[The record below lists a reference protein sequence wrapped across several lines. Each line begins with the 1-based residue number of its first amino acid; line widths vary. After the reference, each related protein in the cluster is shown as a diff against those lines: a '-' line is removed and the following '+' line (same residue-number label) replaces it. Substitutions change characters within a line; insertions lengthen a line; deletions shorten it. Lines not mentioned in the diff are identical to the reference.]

1 MPKEEHFERYTPQ
14 FPLSNDIT
22 DMSEQDTLC
31 KFCGVSYLIHNEIKT
46 LEAKCQKLETEL
58 AYHTGKKSRET
69 NLKQTSQN
77 EQTRISDLES
87 INAIN
92 THKLNEMS
100 RKLQLLQDQLEES
113 ENAHKKTKSSISKYS
128 SSLRVTHKQI
138 QNIRK
143 EYLLLQDS
151 YSKDIQNWK
160 TYLQTTENTLQKE
173 LQTTMTKFTKQTND
187 QQTETEQYKQQ
198 LKTQVD
204 LESAHKEIK
213 IHQDELSRL
222 QKQILQYEQTQ
233 TQLQN
238 ELQQSKQYSHELEQ
252 QLSDKNGAQKD
263 IDQYRQQ
270 LTIEKELRLKNDTE
284 LENLRSQL
292 LHLTSEYEQLNSMK
306 TEFQINESNTRRKID
321 ETNRSR
327 QAILDRTRDEYEKL
341 LRKYTDLDEVYREL
355 VPLREKDT
363 LELIKNRS
371 ELQRL
376 HNENV
381 ELTKQQ
387 ETLHITQDIQI
398 KKLHDNYSNKLREA
412 EQWPDRL
419 QLELKREREQ
429 HRTQMNEFE
438 RRLKENFV
446 TELNIEKQKY
456 DGLLRKY
463 EHERGSSNEQLRHE
477 LISTEKVTMEHRR
490 YYTKQIEQL
499 EKEKDNLQKEL
510 AKLRDLVKELHEQ
523 IKKQESMD
531 KDHVNNLKLKEDLLN
546 KETNLFQAQSTI
558 NELKKDIKQ
567 AQEEMMTLQETVHR
581 ECTEREQL
589 KDALIA
595 ARQQLLT
602 LKKNGVLNG
611 NVSRSL
617 HSPPIAFEEIEKRVT
632 APIPYSQNQRPT
644 NMHPFTQ
651 SEPTAYNNS
660 LLDDGAIADLTA
672 RPISASQNLQNPY
685 KPLPPIYSQRQKQ
698 RRNKQILLSNKT
710 DNILQ
715 NQRRIVRFIRQMK

>member
-1 MPKEEHFERYTPQ
+1 EINQSFHDLQIKYQQVQSESKESH
-14 FPLSNDIT
+14 SIT
-22 DMSEQDTLC
+22 
-31 KFCGVSYLIHNEIKT
+31 
-46 LEAKCQKLETEL
+46 
-58 AYHTGKKSRET
+58 
-69 NLKQTSQN
+69 
-77 EQTRISDLES
+77 
-87 INAIN
+87 
-92 THKLNEMS
+92 
-100 RKLQLLQDQLEES
+100 
-113 ENAHKKTKSSISKYS
+113 
-128 SSLRVTHKQI
+128 QI
-138 QNIRK
+138 
-143 EYLLLQDS
+143 
-151 YSKDIQNWK
+151 
-160 TYLQTTENTLQKE
+160 
-173 LQTTMTKFTKQTND
+173 
-187 QQTETEQYKQQ
+187 
-198 LKTQVD
+198 D

-222 QKQILQYEQTQ
+222 HKQILQYEQTQ
-233 TQLQN
+233 IQLQN

-284 LENLRSQL
+284 LENLRSKLLQL
-292 LHLTSEYEQLNSMK
+292 TNEYEQLNSMK

-363 LELIKNRS
+363 LELKKNRS

-490 YYTKQIEQL
+490 YYTKQI
-499 EKEKDNLQKEL
+499 
-510 AKLRDLVKELHEQ
+510 
-523 IKKQESMD
+523 
-531 KDHVNNLKLKEDLLN
+531 
-546 KETNLFQAQSTI
+546 
-558 NELKKDIKQ
+558 
-567 AQEEMMTLQETVHR
+567 
-581 ECTEREQL
+581 
-589 KDALIA
+589 
-595 ARQQLLT
+595 
-602 LKKNGVLNG
+602 
-611 NVSRSL
+611 
-617 HSPPIAFEEIEKRVT
+617 
-632 APIPYSQNQRPT
+632 
-644 NMHPFTQ
+644 
-651 SEPTAYNNS
+651 
-660 LLDDGAIADLTA
+660 
-672 RPISASQNLQNPY
+672 
-685 KPLPPIYSQRQKQ
+685 
-698 RRNKQILLSNKT
+698 
-710 DNILQ
+710 
-715 NQRRIVRFIRQMK
+715 